1 MTTMLRFLLLLL
13 VATASGFAPQRQLP
27 KWHQARARTVVA
39 SSADTDTINEG
50 VQGTLGVLASGV
62 MFFSL
67 FTLKTTGCG
76 LQAGPFGLEGF
87 AEGISYL
94 YVPGLGAYSLYKKVT
109 TGSGLPAG
117 PAGVLGAAEGLAF
130 LAIVAGLVVLG
141 FQLADYG
148 FIPEA
153 LPTAGGQC
161 SNI

>member
-1 MTTMLRFLLLLL
+1 
-13 VATASGFAPQRQLP
+13 
-27 KWHQARARTVVA
+27 
-39 SSADTDTINEG
+39 
-50 VQGTLGVLASGV
+50 
-62 MFFSL
+62 MFYSL

-76 LQAGPFGLEGF
+76 LPAGPFGLEGF

-153 LPTAGGQC
+153 LPE
-161 SNI
+161 